1 MSKTC
6 EEQGT
11 HFDIARCTAELTY
24 SNIKEERRINKK
36 RLSMVAFVQTESS
49 TLIVT
54 DKTHIKLLSLNLFL
68 IVVLIFLSHLMRQR
82 KLDVRI

>member
-11 HFDIARCTAELTY
+11 YFDIARCTAELTY
-24 SNIKEERRINKK
+24 SNIKEEQCIKK

-54 DKTHIKLLSLNLFL
+54 DKTHIKLLPLNLFL

>member
-24 SNIKEERRINKK
+24 SNIKEERRIKK

-54 DKTHIKLLSLNLFL
+54 DKTHIKLLPLNLFL

>member
-1 MSKTC
+1 
-6 EEQGT
+6 
-11 HFDIARCTAELTY
+11 
-24 SNIKEERRINKK
+24 
-36 RLSMVAFVQTESS
+36 MVAFVQTESS
-49 TLIVT
+49 ALIVT